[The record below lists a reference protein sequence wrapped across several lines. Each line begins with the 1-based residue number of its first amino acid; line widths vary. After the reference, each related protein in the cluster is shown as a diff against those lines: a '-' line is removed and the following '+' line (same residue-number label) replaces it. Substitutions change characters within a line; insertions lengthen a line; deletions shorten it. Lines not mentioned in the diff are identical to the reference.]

1 MKFKAECIN
10 INGLTFNID
19 ESSDEARVTN
29 DGDDVILSESETDQ
43 LISNGVKRIIVT
55 DKSGNSMT
63 MTIEKGKTFIPS
75 EVLTT
80 SYSRFSNIKTIL
92 LITVIIIGLVLL
104 YFVFYNMKLLYDY
117 KSGNSL
123 HLKII

>member
-10 INGLTFNID
+10 INGLTFNI
-19 ESSDEARVTN
+19 EENSDEARVTN
-29 DGDDVILSESETDQ
+29 DGEDVVLSESETDQ
-43 LISNGVKRIIVT
+43 LVSNGVKRIIVT

-63 MTIEKGKTFIPS
+63 MTIEKGKTFIPC

-80 SYSRFSNIKTIL
+80 SYSRFSSVKTTL
-92 LITVIIIGLVLL
+92 LIIIVIIGLILL

-117 KSGNSL
+117 KTGNSL
-123 HLKII
+123 HLKTI